1 MVSGMKYSIKILT
14 GLTVLVLTAC
24 STQEVKQEASS
35 APAPKESPTLDQD
48 GVQVSGQNP
57 PLLLMKGDK
66 KLNLVRIMDGGACKN
81 DLQGVKGTF
90 LLYADPS
97 DIDRIKK
104 DKGTKIFSDFES
116 KIQAIASD
124 SLQQAIN
131 ESNLAEDPFA
141 LGEEEAQQ
149 KLAKQLTQNFN
160 SASIVPIKGFEKET
174 TLTIA
179 ITTFSPSFIFF
190 QKGCEA
196 LRMDE
201 NPDSAN

>member
-1 MVSGMKYSIKILT
+1 
-14 GLTVLVLTAC
+14 
-24 STQEVKQEASS
+24 
-35 APAPKESPTLDQD
+35 
-48 GVQVSGQNP
+48 
-57 PLLLMKGDK
+57 MKGEK

-104 DKGTKIFSDFES
+104 DKGNKIFSDFES

-160 SASIVPIKGFEKET
+160 SASTVPIKGFEKET

-179 ITTFSPSFIFF
+179 ITTFVPSFIFF

-201 NPDSAN
+201 NPDAAN

>member
-1 MVSGMKYSIKILT
+1 MKLSNKILT
-14 GLTVLVLTAC
+14 GLTVLALTAC
-24 STQEVKQEASS
+24 STQVVKQEASL
-35 APAPKESPTLDQD
+35 APVPKDSPTLDNE
-48 GVQVSGQNP
+48 GVQLSGQNP
-57 PLLLMKGDK
+57 PLTLINGNK

-90 LLYADPS
+90 LLYADPG

-104 DKGTKIFSDFES
+104 DKGTKVFSDFES
-116 KIQAIASD
+116 KIQAIATD

-149 KLAKQLTQNFN
+149 KLAKQLAHNFN
-160 SASIVPIKGFEKET
+160 SAITVPIKAFEKET

-179 ITTFSPSFIFF
+179 ITSFSPSFIFF

-196 LRMDE
+196 LRMD
-201 NPDSAN
+201 DSSELSN